1 MMVVDNKF
9 EITQIV
15 YLKTDTE
22 QKPRIVTGIRV
33 QKDDVCY
40 ELGCGTD
47 VSVNYDFEISETKD
61 ILITSDN

>member
-9 EITQIV
+9 EIKQIV

-33 QKDDVCY
+33 QKDDICY
-40 ELGCGTD
+40 ELSSGTD